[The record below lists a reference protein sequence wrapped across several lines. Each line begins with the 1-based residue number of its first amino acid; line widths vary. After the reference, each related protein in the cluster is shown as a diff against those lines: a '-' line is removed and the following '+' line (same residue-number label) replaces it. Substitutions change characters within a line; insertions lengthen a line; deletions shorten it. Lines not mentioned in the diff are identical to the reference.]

1 MTSIGEIFKLIN
13 VSGNGFLTKMDIFQG
28 LADNFGDMG
37 FTELEWESMFE
48 LMETNQD
55 GFFNFE
61 QFIYGVSAYQRGIN
75 QTKIRETFHMID
87 VKGDGQIELNQ
98 LRMILQ

>member
-1 MTSIGEIFKLIN
+1 MSWVSQSQQTVMSMGEVFKLIN

-37 FTELEWESMFE
+37 FSENEWESMFE

-61 QFIYGVSAYQRGIN
+61 QFIYGVSTY
-75 QTKIRETFHMID
+75 
-87 VKGDGQIELNQ
+87 
-98 LRMILQ
+98 